1 MFNIIVGIDGLK
13 ILTKNISSDCKCKSD
28 GRKCN
33 SDQWWKND
41 KYQCECK
48 KRHACEKDYIWN
60 PATYSCKNEKYLAS
74 IMEDS
79 VITLDEII
87 QSYDNKETKT
97 ILTDINEKKPIC
109 KTQNVY
115 IYSTF

>member
-1 MFNIIVGIDGLK
+1 
-13 ILTKNISSDCKCKSD
+13 
-28 GRKCN
+28 
-33 SDQWWKND
+33 
-41 KYQCECK
+41 
-48 KRHACEKDYIWN
+48 
-60 PATYSCKNEKYLAS
+60 
-74 IMEDS
+74 MEDS